1 MELYK
6 SLKAFLVLAL
16 LCYLLKSFTGQFTV
30 TVTCN
35 NSLVAEGKTAKLAIN
50 TTGEGTLTYR
60 WRRRGAGW
68 FPDKAL
74 CRDTK
79 ALIIP
84 EVDRSDEGEYYCI
97 VSNISNI
104 TVESD
109 NIELTTYGMLI
120 VYIYQ
125 QVFIV

>member
-1 MELYK
+1 MELSK

-35 NSLVAEGKTAKLAIN
+35 NSLFAERKTAKLAIHA
-50 TTGEGTLTYR
+50 TGEGTLTYQ
-60 WRRRGAGW
+60 WRRKGGEQ

-79 ALIIP
+79 ELIIP
-84 EVDRSDEGEYYCI
+84 EVDRSDEGVYYCI

-109 NIELTTYGMLI
+109 NIKLTTYGMLI
-120 VYIYQ
+120 VYTYQ
-125 QVFIV
+125 QVLIV